1 MKQAIK
7 WCSGYTHRFREALAA
22 MTPAIELLNHLGHP
36 YDLRTFDHPANA
48 KNYAQAA
55 ATALNIPADQ
65 IFKTLLWRLN
75 TGAQIVAIAAASEVI
90 NPKALAKLAGA
101 KKAELLGEK
110 KAESTTGYLI
120 GGISPLAQ
128 KQRLSTFVSE
138 TACRHSMVYVSAGR
152 RGIEIGLEPTLLIEL
167 TEATLGAFTNPA

>member
-36 YDLRTFDHPANA
+36 YDLRTFDQPANA
-48 KNYAQAA
+48 KNYAQGA

-75 TGAQIVAIAAASEVI
+75 TGVQIVAIAAASEVS
-90 NPKALAKLAGA
+90 NPKALARLAGV
-101 KKAELLGEK
+101 KKAERLGAK

-152 RGIEIGLEPTLLIEL
+152 RGIEIGLEPNLLIEL
-167 TEATLGAFTNPA
+167 TEATLGSFTNPA

>member
-75 TGAQIVAIAAASEVI
+75 TGVQIVVIAAASEAI

-101 KKAELLGEK
+101 KKAELLEARRK
-110 KAESTTGYLI
+110 RSQPPA
-120 GGISPLAQ
+120 ISSAASAPSLKNSAYPPLLA
-128 KQRLSTFVSE
+128 RPPV
-138 TACRHSMVYVSAGR
+138 G
-152 RGIEIGLEPTLLIEL
+152 TL
-167 TEATLGAFTNPA
+167 